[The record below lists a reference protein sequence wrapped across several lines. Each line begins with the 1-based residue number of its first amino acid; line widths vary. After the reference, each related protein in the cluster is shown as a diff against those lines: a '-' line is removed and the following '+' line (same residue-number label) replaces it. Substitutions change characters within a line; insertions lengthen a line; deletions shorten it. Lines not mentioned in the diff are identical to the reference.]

1 MARATRLKT
10 ARYLSLVVLGYLD
23 AGLAPRCVHK
33 EFWTACLLLLLL
45 LAILVLRNALEVTVE
60 ETLPVLEM

>member
-10 ARYLSLVVLGYLD
+10 ARNLSLVVFGYSD
-23 AGLAPRCVHK
+23 VDLAPRCIRK
-33 EFWTACLLLLLL
+33 EFWTACLLLPLL

>member
-10 ARYLSLVVLGYLD
+10 ARNLSLVVLGYSD
-23 AGLAPRCVHK
+23 ADLAPRCIHK
-33 EFWTACLLLLLL
+33 EFWTACLLLPLL

-60 ETLPVLEM
+60 ETLPVLNM